1 MAVTGRRHS
10 GAMARPL
17 AVFHP
22 KPRQLTRWNPPLTEA
37 EPGFSMELE
46 HRVWLAKF
54 GRGHADPETYDWD
67 QYQGGLC
74 LPGTW
79 LPSPLSTVGFG
90 GGFRPG
96 ELRPIG
102 PTPDSER
109 AWGPV
114 PGDRVVAYR
123 RETQDIVGVWLV
135 TGARYGRGGEVRYS
149 VRPLVSC
156 LHPVALAPA
165 RRSDADLAHA
175 WERTF
180 GRAGTGRGALVALE
194 GSALS
199 GVMRT
204 VGIDPRLL
212 CGPIEG
218 LPDCSLSNRR
228 PAAGFRPATRLQT
241 TLSTARLMEERAL
254 AEAVDWF
261 LDRREANAT
270 DVETIGCGDQPGMH
284 LVARSSVATEGFV
297 EGRIHQATSLAV
309 SGPSLDDIELCPTL
323 VHEALD
329 AAESGRHWS
338 LLVTLD
344 ASGVGR
350 TLRIDA
356 SAVAVCFDPL
366 SGRVVNR
373 AD

>member
-1 MAVTGRRHS
+1 MAP
-10 GAMARPL
+10 PL
-17 AVFHP
+17 AVFHT
-22 KPRQLTRWNPPLTEA
+22 KPRQLAPWNPAAAET

-54 GRGHADPETYDWD
+54 GRGHADPETYPWD
-67 QYQGGLC
+67 HDQRGLC

-96 ELRPIG
+96 DLRPTG
-102 PTPDSER
+102 SSPAPER
-109 AWGPV
+109 AWGPM

-123 RETQDIVGVWLV
+123 RDAQDVVGVWLV
-135 TGARYGRGGEVRYS
+135 TGARFGGGGGEVSYS

-156 LHPVALAPA
+156 VHPVALAPA
-165 RRSDADLAHA
+165 GRWDADLAQA
-175 WERTF
+175 WEQTF
-180 GRAGTGRGALVALE
+180 GRSAARRGPLLSLE
-194 GSALS
+194 GAALS

-218 LPDCSLSNRR
+218 LPECSLSNRR
-228 PAAGFRPATRLQT
+228 PGVGFRPATRLQT
-241 TLSTARLMEERAL
+241 TLSAARRMEERAL

-261 LDRREANAT
+261 LDQQQAGAT
-270 DVETIGCGDQPGMH
+270 DVETVGCGDQPGMH
-284 LVARSSVATEGFV
+284 LVARSSVATEGFA
-297 EGRIHQATSLAV
+297 EGRIHQATSVAV
-309 SGPSLDDIELCPTL
+309 AGPSLDDIELCPTL

-329 AAESGRHWS
+329 ASETGRHWS

-344 ASGVGR
+344 ALGDGR

-356 SAVAVCFDPL
+356 AAVAVCFDPR